1 MDTLIQLLST
11 ALLLATGAA
20 GVWGATELVKR
31 AESIKWITEGN
42 KPALRATAAAFSALA
57 VVFLGLVS
65 GTLTP
70 ESVQD
75 VFVKI
80 LEAGLIWAGAHGTHK
95 LLDK

>member
-1 MDTLIQLLST
+1 MDTFIQILST
-11 ALLLATGAA
+11 LLLIAGGAG
-20 GVWGATELVKR
+20 GVWGATEIVKR
-31 AESIKWITEGN
+31 SKNIPWINEGN

-65 GTLTP
+65 GSLTP

-80 LEAGLIWAGAHGTHK
+80 LEAGIIWAGAHGMHK
-95 LLDK
+95 LNK

>member
-1 MDTLIQLLST
+1 MDMFIQILST
-11 ALLLATGAA
+11 ALLIAGGAG
-20 GVWGATELVKR
+20 GVWFATEAVKR
-31 AESIKWITEGN
+31 AKQIPWITEGN

-57 VVFLGLVS
+57 VVFVGLVS

-95 LLDK
+95 LMQ